1 MLFPSYAPNSYH
13 CLCSAWPI
21 YPVPS
26 LVVAIPPCAFAL
38 TRRANATL
46 IDARPSLC
54 SELSR
59 SSFAF
64 LPTASLCLCSGSP
77 YRRGSVL
84 GWSMLCR
91 RRAAPCVV
99 WLFNAVACRSK
110 SHLIYAM
117 PPPCDPTPSFSGA
130 TQIFAMPPL
139 IGTQPSN
146 APAGH
151 SISYLRCANAKH
163 FGATPPLLSFSFSFL
178 GYRWLLGY

>member
-1 MLFPSYAPNSYH
+1 MPLLCGSALYLRKSPRCHAFP
-13 CLCSAWPI
+13 LLRSAWPI

-26 LVVAIPPCAFAL
+26 LVVAIHPVAFAL
-38 TRRANATL
+38 TRRATAKLLSSTHCRANAVRIGAVL
-46 IDARPSLC
+46 ARALLCPALPSLY
-54 SELSR
+54 SWLPR

-84 GWSMLCR
+84 GWSKLCR

-99 WLFNAVACRSK
+99 WLFNAVACHSN
-110 SHLIYAM
+110 SYLLYAL
-117 PPPCDPTPSFSGA
+117 PS
-130 TQIFAMPPL
+130 L
-139 IGTQPSN
+139 IGTQPIN

-163 FGATPPLLSFSFSFL
+163 FGATPPLSFF
-178 GYRWLLGY
+178 